1 MTAYQRERVALGERL
16 RHLRQ
21 DARLTGRALAAACD
35 WPPSKVSKIEAG
47 RQTPS
52 DTDLEAWAA
61 ACGTADQAPSL
72 IGALRSLES
81 HYQEDRRAFR
91 AGLAAPQRE
100 FGELESRTTFIRDF
114 ESVFVPGLLQTPG
127 YARSRL
133 AVPIDYAGAPG
144 DDLDE
149 AVAARMQRQQVL
161 YQPGRKIHIVMTEA
175 VLRYRLCDEA
185 AMAAQLDRLTA
196 ATAMPQIRLGVIPF
210 EARYAAAPGNGF
222 WIFDRDLVRV
232 ETVTAELH
240 VSDDFEV
247 NAYLKLFAELA
258 DLAVYGEQA
267 RAVIARSLAA
277 LG

>member
-1 MTAYQRERVALGERL
+1 MTTYQRERAALGERL

-21 DARLTGRALAAACD
+21 DARLTGRALAATCGWA
-35 WPPSKVSKIEAG
+35 PSKVSKIEGG

-52 DTDLEAWAA
+52 DADLEAWAA
-61 ACGTADQAPSL
+61 ACGGADQTPNL
-72 IGALRSLES
+72 IGVLRSLES

-100 FGELESRTTFIRDF
+100 FGEMESRTTFIRDF

-133 AVPIDYAGAPG
+133 AVPIDYASASG

-175 VLRYRLCDEA
+175 VLRYRLCDGA

-196 ATAMPQIRLGVIPF
+196 ATALPQLRVGVIPF
-210 EARYAAAPGNGF
+210 EARYAAPPTNGF
-222 WIFDRDLVRV
+222 WIFDRGLVRI
-232 ETVTAELH
+232 ETPTAELH
-240 VSDDFEV
+240 VSDEFEIA
-247 NAYLKLFAELA
+247 AYLKLFAELA
-258 DLAVYGEQA
+258 ELAVYGEKA
-267 RAVIARSLAA
+267 RGVIARSLAA
-277 LG
+277 LA